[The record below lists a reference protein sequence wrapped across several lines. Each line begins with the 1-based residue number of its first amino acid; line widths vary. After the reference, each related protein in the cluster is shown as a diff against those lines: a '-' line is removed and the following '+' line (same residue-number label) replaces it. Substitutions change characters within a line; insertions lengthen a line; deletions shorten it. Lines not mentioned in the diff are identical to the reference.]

1 MKRTIHILLVALAA
15 IVGSAPAIMAEPA
28 VEKAVTEK
36 LEDTVEAAEKEKPD
50 LKETIFEH
58 LGDGYGWEVPF
69 NHHKRMPLP
78 IIVIVKD

>member
-50 LKETIFEH
+50 LKETISSIWAMATVGRY
-58 LGDGYGWEVPF
+58 LST
-69 NHHKRMPLP
+69 
-78 IIVIVKD
+78 IISVCLFR

>member
-1 MKRTIHILLVALAA
+1 MKRYIHILLVALAA

-36 LEDTVEAAEKEKPD
+36 LEETVAAAEEEKPD

-58 LGDGYGWEVPF
+58 LGDAYGGRCLSTTISVCPF
-69 NHHKRMPLP
+69 R
-78 IIVIVKD
+78 